1 MINLCFDILKDKG
14 SMKKSQLETLLAQY
28 FNLSVVQCT
37 QLNGYDNKNFLIETA
52 AQEKFIVKTY
62 QGHSLL
68 PLLEEESKIL
78 AQLTLDINLPKPKKS
93 IHGNW
98 VASVSQEHEQLLIRV
113 LSYVEG
119 EFLAEVNATEELSVS
134 IGSQI
139 ALMSIELAKLESS
152 RIQNRK
158 WEWHLNA
165 TDELRK
171 KIGLIEKLEVRR
183 VVSYYIH
190 CFEQFVKPQQNQL
203 PKGILH
209 NDFNEH
215 NLLVKANK
223 ISGVIDFGDVAYGP
237 RIYDLAIG
245 MVYIAYDKDDYLYWS
260 ANLLLGYHKITP
272 LKKHE
277 IRLLFYAM
285 AMRLCMSLCN
295 SAAAKALQP
304 ENSYASISET
314 NAENMLI
321 KWLAIGPE
329 KATHYFS
336 QTLELDVAPPPE
348 LKKTLATRHSLLSNA
363 LSLSYEHPLHLK
375 SAALQYM
382 YDYEGNTYLDAY
394 NNIPHVGHNHPAVVE
409 AAQKQMAKLNTNTR
423 YLYDELHQY
432 AEHLLSYFPQEL
444 NKVFFVNSGSEASD
458 LAIRMARY
466 CTKKKK
472 IAVMQHGYHGHTQ
485 TGIEVS
491 DYKFSHPKGIG
502 QEAHIVKLPLLTPH
516 DEDQLAK
523 KWTTIEN
530 LIEEQREVGALIS
543 ESILGCAGQVP
554 LAKGYLN
561 KLYEKI
567 RASGGLCIADEV
579 QTGFG
584 RVGTHFWAYE
594 QHNVVPDMVILGKP
608 MGNGHPM
615 GAVVCTENIAAQ
627 FSQGVEFFSS
637 FGGNPVSCAIGSAV
651 LKTIEEEDLQK
662 QARITGDYFKKALET
677 LQQKHKCISEIRGSG
692 LFLGIELLDQERKE
706 DANRAHFIKNYLR
719 QKHILIGTDGPY
731 NNVLKS
737 KPPLCFS
744 KANVDRVVAVID
756 EGLALYQKE
765 YI

>member
-14 SMKKSQLETLLAQY
+14 SMKKSQLETLLTQY

-52 AQEKFIVKTY
+52 TQEKFIVKTY
-62 QGHSLL
+62 QDHSLL

-98 VASVSQEHEQLLIRV
+98 VASVSHENERQLIRV

-119 EFLAEVNATEELSVS
+119 EFLAEVNATEELAAS

-165 TDELRK
+165 TDNLRK

-190 CFEQFVKPQQNQL
+190 CFEQFVKPQQDQL

-260 ANLLLGYHKITP
+260 AKLLLGYHKITP
-272 LKKHE
+272 LKKYE

-304 ENSYASISET
+304 ENSYVLISET
-314 NAENMLI
+314 NAENMLL

-336 QTLELDVAPPPE
+336 QTLELDVA
-348 LKKTLATRHSLLSNA
+348 TS
-363 LSLSYEHPLHLK
+363 
-375 SAALQYM
+375 
-382 YDYEGNTYLDAY
+382 
-394 NNIPHVGHNHPAVVE
+394 
-409 AAQKQMAKLNTNTR
+409 
-423 YLYDELHQY
+423 
-432 AEHLLSYFPQEL
+432 
-444 NKVFFVNSGSEASD
+444 
-458 LAIRMARY
+458 
-466 CTKKKK
+466 
-472 IAVMQHGYHGHTQ
+472 
-485 TGIEVS
+485 
-491 DYKFSHPKGIG
+491 
-502 QEAHIVKLPLLTPH
+502 
-516 DEDQLAK
+516 
-523 KWTTIEN
+523 
-530 LIEEQREVGALIS
+530 
-543 ESILGCAGQVP
+543 
-554 LAKGYLN
+554 
-561 KLYEKI
+561 
-567 RASGGLCIADEV
+567 
-579 QTGFG
+579 
-584 RVGTHFWAYE
+584 
-594 QHNVVPDMVILGKP
+594 
-608 MGNGHPM
+608 
-615 GAVVCTENIAAQ
+615 
-627 FSQGVEFFSS
+627 
-637 FGGNPVSCAIGSAV
+637 
-651 LKTIEEEDLQK
+651 
-662 QARITGDYFKKALET
+662 
-677 LQQKHKCISEIRGSG
+677 
-692 LFLGIELLDQERKE
+692 
-706 DANRAHFIKNYLR
+706 
-719 QKHILIGTDGPY
+719 
-731 NNVLKS
+731 
-737 KPPLCFS
+737 
-744 KANVDRVVAVID
+744 
-756 EGLALYQKE
+756 
-765 YI
+765 